1 VLLEKAGPA
10 LGSRFGGI
18 WIDEQDHGR
27 IKVGMVGAKAADR
40 EWVDA
45 QGFRGAADVVEVP
58 RSLSDLEAAAEWLWS
73 RAVAL
78 NQDTVDSGSSWT
90 LAVSITPRRSTANLY
105 IPPVAHRSEQQRA
118 FIEEARMRL
127 GSALFVEEYETPP
140 HEGACTIALPPYCDP
155 PLRAGIAIDYPA
167 DCTGGFPAR
176 SRSDNKLYLFTA
188 GHCTRNRPDTWWTW
202 FPDGTQHD
210 IGPVHNCIAGRGPAN
225 SCGQGYGDYAI
236 LRVLNPS
243 GWDQGR
249 GWVFVRTS
257 DPNAGED
264 GTTRDTA
271 YEINDAL
278 RVSEGWR
285 VCKSGRHGTSC
296 GRVVELNVG
305 YTSVTSGYSYDFL
318 ASANYC
324 GQEGDSGGPIDAF
337 HHAYGI
343 HQGGG
348 DDCTKF
354 FQSIVNA
361 QDGMNVDIILAP

>member
-1 VLLEKAGPA
+1 
-10 LGSRFGGI
+10 
-18 WIDEQDHGR
+18 
-27 IKVGMVGAKAADR
+27 
-40 EWVDA
+40 
-45 QGFRGAADVVEVP
+45 
-58 RSLSDLEAAAEWLWS
+58 LWS

-202 FPDGTQHD
+202 FPDGSQHD
-210 IGPVHNCIAGRGPAN
+210 IGPVHNCIAGVGPAN
-225 SCGQGYGDYAI
+225 NCQQGYGDYAI

-243 GWDQGR
+243 GWEQGR
-249 GWVFVRTS
+249 GWVFVRDS
-257 DPNAGED
+257 ESFDGVE
-264 GTTRDTA
+264 GTTRDPS
-271 YEINDAL
+271 YEINDVS
-278 RVSEGWR
+278 RVGDGWR

-296 GRVVELNVG
+296 GRVFDL
-305 YTSVTSGYSYDFL
+305 GYSYTEAGGYTYRYL
-318 ASANYC
+318 ARADYC
-324 GQEGDSGGPIDAF
+324 WRGGDSGGPIYAY

-343 HQGGG
+343 HHGGVAL
-348 DDCTKF
+348 CTGYI
-354 FQSIVNA
+354 QSIVNA
-361 QDGMNVDIILAP
+361 QDGMNVDIILSP